1 MGKIISIDAMGG
13 DRGLD
18 ITIDGACLALKNQ
31 KELSIIFFGDENL
44 IRERLK
50 NKNYPIDKVEV
61 IHCSKTVEMDTK
73 PIDAIRKV
81 GKESSMWGCINAVSE
96 GKADVAIS
104 AGNTGALMGLS
115 TIILRT
121 IDGIE
126 RAAISSLWPNK
137 SNYSVVL
144 DLGAN
149 IEVTS
154 DQLVQFG
161 ILGYSY
167 AKSVFGKDN
176 PTIGLLNIGHEE
188 MKGTEIVQETSI
200 KMKDLF
206 LKDYIGYVEG
216 DNLSLGK
223 SDVVITD
230 GFTGNIA
237 LKTAEGT
244 AKLIGHFMS
253 DVFANSIRGKLSY
266 LVGKT
271 AFRALKDKM
280 DPRELNGGVFLGL
293 NGLVVKSHGGTDVLG
308 FSKAIEFSTKL
319 SQSNISSEI
328 KKLIEKKKD
337 YESRD

>member
-1 MGKIISIDAMGG
+1 MSKIISIDAMGG
-13 DRGLD
+13 DSGLD
-18 ITIDGACLALKNQ
+18 VTIEGVCLALKKQ
-31 KELSIIFFGDENL
+31 KEISILLYGNKDL
-44 IRERLK
+44 ILEKLK
-50 NKNYPIDKVEV
+50 NFNYNN
-61 IHCSKTVEMDTK
+61 SKIEIINCNKIVSMDAK
-73 PIDAIRKV
+73 PLDAIRKV
-81 GKESSMWGCINAVSE
+81 GKESSMWGCISAVSE

-115 TIILRT
+115 SIILRT
-121 IDGIE
+121 IEGIE
-126 RAAISSLWPNK
+126 RPAISSLWPNK
-137 SNYSVVL
+137 SNFSVVL

-167 AKSVFGKDN
+167 AKSVFNKNN
-176 PTIGLLNIGHEE
+176 PSVGLLNIGHEE
-188 MKGTEIVQETSI
+188 MKGTGIIQEASE

-206 LKDYIGYVEG
+206 SNDYIGYVEG

-244 AKLIGHFMS
+244 ARLIGYFIK
-253 DVFANSIRGKLSY
+253 DVFSNSYSGKLGYFIGRS
-266 LVGKT
+266 
-271 AFRALKDKM
+271 AFKALKDKM

-293 NGLVVKSHGGTDVLG
+293 NGLVVKSHGGTDPLG

-319 SQSNISSEI
+319 SQSVISKEI
-328 KKLIEKKKD
+328 NKLLDKKK
-337 YESRD
+337 YG